1 MSDKDIETMA
11 VMVAHRAVDIEAT
24 EQVEKRNGLGLA
36 LEAFCRA
43 IADNSEQQNTDAEL

>member
-11 VMVAHRAVDIEAT
+11 VMVAHRAVDVEAT

-36 LEAFCRA
+36 IEAFCRA
-43 IADNSEQQNTDAEL
+43 IAESNREQSNDDEL